1 VKTGPSWHDKQ
12 LPSQPTLVSQVP
24 LHNRFEVLELEGEMS
39 EDVMGGPS
47 MRLPRV
53 RRWTQH
59 LKIAS
64 TRKDRRVIVVGN
76 SLLGGMEGSIC
87 RSDSTCREVCLPKAW
102 MRNISRKLPSLI
114 HHSDY
119 YPSLIVQTSS
129 VEVTEVSLRI
139 IKKDFRG
146 LGQLVDG

>member
-76 SLLGGMEGSIC
+76 SLLGGM
-87 RSDSTCREVCLPKAW
+87 
-102 MRNISRKLPSLI
+102 
-114 HHSDY
+114 
-119 YPSLIVQTSS
+119 
-129 VEVTEVSLRI
+129 
-139 IKKDFRG
+139 
-146 LGQLVDG
+146 